1 MTTIE
6 KDKQYIANTY
16 GRFPVTLVSGHGAVA
31 VDENGKEY
39 IDMGTGIGV
48 NAFGYCDKEWVEAVT
63 AQLNRY
69 SLHSQELV
77 DPLRGYLANLL
88 GMITPGD
95 LQYCFFTNGG

>member
-16 GRFPVTLVSGHGAVA
+16 GRFPVTLVSGHGATA

-63 AQLNRY
+63 EQLNTEVR
-69 SLHSQELV
+69 HEKV
-77 DPLRGYLANLL
+77 FLR
-88 GMITPGD
+88 
-95 LQYCFFTNGG
+95 QFRC